1 MDTNQETGVSLADV
15 AGLLDDETER
25 EEPTAET
32 EAAEEVETDETEAT
46 AEEGEDGDSEEVE
59 FEGKAYKVPK
69 EIKEALLRQADYTQK
84 TQDLAEQRRVVQA
97 REQSLEQTRAA
108 MLQQFDKA
116 VELREI
122 TNRLSQ
128 FEKID
133 WQGLAASDPAQA
145 TQLSIAYQQL
155 QREAQKKQGELQQ
168 AAGQVQQ
175 LTQEQREQKLVEGQ
189 KYLQQH
195 IPHFSEKVAAE
206 IATTAQKFY
215 GITPAELKA
224 ISEDNPEPRF
234 VHILHDAMKWR
245 QLQAEKPK
253 ALQKVAQAPKVV
265 KPQAVQPK
273 KTNQAALDRL
283 RKNGRPE
290 DLAAFL

>member
-1 MDTNQETGVSLADV
+1 MDTNQDGVSIADV
-15 AGLLDDETER
+15 AELLGDETEQ
-25 EEPTAET
+25 ENQGLET
-32 EAAEEVETDETEAT
+32 EVEQEVQEDQTEAQT
-46 AEEGEDGDSEEVE
+46 EDDVQDDAEEVE

-69 EIKEALLRQADYTQK
+69 EIKDALLRQADYTQK
-84 TQDLAEQRRVVQA
+84 TQDLAEQRRTVQA
-97 REQSLEQTRAA
+97 REQSLEQTRVA

-133 WQGLAASDPAQA
+133 WQSLAASDPTQA
-145 TQLSIAYQQL
+145 TQLNIAYQQL
-155 QREAQKKQGELQQ
+155 QREAQKKHGELQQ
-168 AAGQVQQ
+168 VQVQVQQ
-175 LTQEQREQKLVEGQ
+175 LSDEARQHKLTEGA
-189 KYLQQH
+189 KYLKER
-195 IPHFSEKVAAE
+195 IPDFNEKLATQIAE
-206 IATTAQKFY
+206 AAQKHY

-245 QLQAEKPK
+245 ALQAEKPNAMK
-253 ALQKVAQAPKVV
+253 KVAQAAPVV
-265 KPQAVQPK
+265 KPQAAQPK
-273 KTNQAALDRL
+273 RTNKAAEDRL
-283 RKNGRPE
+283 KKNGRIE

>member
-15 AGLLDDETER
+15 AGLLEDETEQVEQV
-25 EEPTAET
+25 EETT
-32 EAAEEVETDETEAT
+32 AAEDVDDDETEAT
-46 AEEGEDGDSEEVE
+46 TEDVDQEDEEVE

-84 TQDLAEQRRVVQA
+84 TQDLAEQRRTVQA
-97 REQSLEQTRAA
+97 REQSLEQTRVA

-133 WQGLAASDPAQA
+133 WQGLAASDPTQA

-155 QREAQKKQGELQQ
+155 QREAQMKQGELQRV
-168 AAGQVQQ
+168 GSQVQQ

-195 IPHFSEKVAAE
+195 IPGFSEKVAVE
-206 IATTAQKFY
+206 IATTAQKVY

-245 QLQAEKPK
+245 QLQADKPK

-265 KPQAVQPK
+265 KPQAAQPK